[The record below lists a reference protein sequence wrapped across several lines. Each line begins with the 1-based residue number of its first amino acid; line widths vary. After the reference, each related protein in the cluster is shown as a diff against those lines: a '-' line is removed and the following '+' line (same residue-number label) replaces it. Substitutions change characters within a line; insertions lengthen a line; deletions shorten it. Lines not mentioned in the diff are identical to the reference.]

1 MEVIDCFYEV
11 AFCSFSIYETVIKN
25 ALASHKFNNFSSRN
39 SDYLQTVS
47 VVFEDCWFY
56 SSLVACNVL
65 PQHGYWIWL
74 CLSIS
79 FYILWNNC
87 QPWSSIPIKI
97 DCVLLG
103 IKHINYEN
111 QIWFD
116 KEFTCSHQLQPIVYH
131 KKPLYI
137 KIGWKGYSSAVTK

>member
-11 AFCSFSIYETVIKN
+11 AFCSSSIYENVIKN
-25 ALASHKFNNFSSRN
+25 ALASHKFNNFSSRY

-47 VVFEDCWFY
+47 VVFEDCWFS

-65 PQHGYWIWL
+65 PEHGYWIWL
-74 CLSIS
+74 CIKHII
-79 FYILWNNC
+79 YILWNNC

-97 DCVLLG
+97 NCQT
-103 IKHINYEN
+103 INDEN
-111 QIWFD
+111 QKWFD
-116 KEFTCSHQLQPIVYH
+116 KDCTCSYQLQPIVYH
-131 KKPLYI
+131 EKPLYI

>member
-11 AFCSFSIYETVIKN
+11 AFCSSSIYENVIKN

-97 DCVLLG
+97 DCVWDQTYQLWKPNMIRQRVYLLPSTTT
-103 IKHINYEN
+103 YSAPWE
-111 QIWFD
+111 
-116 KEFTCSHQLQPIVYH
+116 TTVYQNR
-131 KKPLYI
+131 LE
-137 KIGWKGYSSAVTK
+137 GL